1 MAGVMLRISKGAHR
15 ILREVSAATG
25 EPMNSILDKALEEYR
40 RKRFLEQ
47 ANEAFAKLK
56 MDPKT
61 WIKESEERRA
71 WERTLNDGLEK
82 D

>member
-15 ILREVSAATG
+15 ILKEVSAATG

-40 RKRFLEQ
+40 RKRFLEK
-47 ANEAFAKLK
+47 ANEAFAALK
-56 MDPKT
+56 MDPKA
-61 WIKESEERRA
+61 WIEEIKERRA
-71 WERTLNDGLEK
+71 WERTLGDGLEK